1 MKTFLGLFL
10 LSTLAFGNCFYV
22 FNENLGGDTF
32 INNYFKSFT
41 YVYEVNLGKFDN
53 EVFGKGSTTDHIAL
67 YVLFFM
73 STVFLM
79 ITMLTLLIAIIG
91 DTYNNVNAQATNL
104 MYKGMADLIYENDYL
119 LSSL

>member
-22 FNENLGGDTF
+22 FNENLGGDSF
-32 INNYFKSFT
+32 VKNYFNSFT

-53 EVFGKGSTTDHIAL
+53 GAFEKGSTLDYFAL
-67 YVLFFM
+67 YTLFFM
-73 STVFLM
+73 ATVFLM

-91 DTYNNVNAQATNL
+91 DTYN
-104 MYKGMADLIYENDYL
+104 
-119 LSSL
+119 